1 MRTENMQRLNF
12 RGGVADDAETI
23 FEVMEKSF
31 LVEKN
36 SNRWHSWYNL
46 AVRNAQRFR
55 VLEHVG
61 RVIGV
66 ALITN
71 ERLCI
76 GSCEIL
82 KGDVG
87 EVSILPEFQGKGYG
101 SALMRDVVQWMRDK
115 NYDISRLGGYSIFYR
130 RFGYVP
136 FPRRLV
142 EFPIEPANAGANIIS
157 VEERFRPPEGLPGKI
172 RPYDASRDAVRRDE
186 LYQMFNRGRSGSIVR
201 DFNPNAKLPKKNS
214 VPNPLR
220 IVYETNDIVEGYLSA
235 GNDGRSISEVTFNPS
250 YPDAFVGLMK
260 QILHFAAERGIN
272 SVSSRLPF
280 EPNILSI
287 LTGANITFN
296 LIERQG
302 GHASNMI
309 QIVNLASILNKITP
323 ELESRLRP
331 TSVANWCGE
340 IEIGFESQRVGL
352 RVSNGNITASVC
364 VGDEAFYVQTDQGSL
379 MKILFG
385 ILSFE
390 EADIFNRRNITP
402 SATAVLSAW
411 FPRQYTAS
419 GPWG

>member
-12 RGGVADDAETI
+12 RGGVADDAEAI

-31 LVEKN
+31 RVEKN
-36 SNRWHSWYNL
+36 SDRWHSWYNL
-46 AVRNAQRFR
+46 AIRDAERFR
-55 VLEHVG
+55 VLEHRS

-66 ALITN
+66 ALITH

-76 GSCEIL
+76 GSCEII

-87 EVSILPEFQGKGYG
+87 EVSVLPEFQGKGYG
-101 SALMRDVVQWMRDK
+101 SALMHDVVQWMRDN

-142 EFPIEPANAGANIIS
+142 EFPIEPANVGANIIS
-157 VEERFRPPEGLPGKI
+157 IEERFRSPEGLPGKV

-186 LYQMFNRGRSGSIVR
+186 LYQLFNRERSGSIVR
-201 DFNPNAKLPKKNS
+201 DFNPNAKLPKKSS

-220 IVYETNDIVEGYLSA
+220 IVYETNDTVEGYLSA
-235 GNDGRSISEVTFNPS
+235 RNDGRSISEVTFNPS
-250 YPDAFVGLMK
+250 CPDAFVALIK
-260 QILHFAAERGIN
+260 QILHIAAERGTN

-280 EPNILSI
+280 EPTILSI
-287 LTGANITFN
+287 LTEANIAFN

-309 QIVNLASILNKITP
+309 QIVNLASLLNKITP

-331 TSVANWCGE
+331 TSVADWCGE

-352 RVSNGNITASVC
+352 RVGNGDITANVC
-364 VGDEAFYVQTDQGSL
+364 VGDEAFHMQTDQGTL
-379 MKILFG
+379 MKLLLG

-390 EADIFNRRNITP
+390 EADIFNRKNITP
-402 SATAVLSAW
+402 SAAAVLSAW
-411 FPRQYTAS
+411 FPRQCTAS